1 MSSVKT
7 LPLIA
12 FSAFAVAAFGISPG
26 SAQTTMTMPGFTAS
40 TPSSVPGCPYIIW
53 RLARDGGGNVRGVA
67 YYSDLSGM
75 SSVTGQRRT
84 NGNFTLNVT
93 PTSMGAGPS
102 GTVTGRVDSY
112 GSIQAR
118 MVGSGCANMNGTI
131 QANADLNSIPR
142 GGNGG
147 G

>member
-7 LPLIA
+7 LQRLA
-12 FSAFAVAAFGISPG
+12 LSAFAVAALGISPG
-26 SAQTTMTMPGFTAS
+26 SAQTSVPGFTAS
-40 TPSSVPGCPYIIW
+40 TPSSVAGCPYIIW
-53 RLARDGGGNVRGVA
+53 RLARNQDGAIHGMA

-75 SSVTGQRRT
+75 SSVTGQRSPS
-84 NGNFTLNVT
+84 GDFTLDVT
-93 PTSMGAGPS
+93 ATSMGAGPV
-102 GTVTGRVDSY
+102 GRVTGHINSN

-118 MVGSGCANMNGTI
+118 MVGQGCANMAGTINGTR
-131 QANADLNSIPR
+131 DLNTAPR